1 MSKKYYNMSF
11 SQLIVML
18 LPPIMHF
25 DIVIAFASAMIYP
38 LSQIHKAF
46 TLLII
51 KTDTSVNSQVCYM
64 QAVLNDRY
72 DYYERRIVV
81 RDSAIDYDSY
91 FLFDEG
97 KGNASML
104 SDEHNGDAIVWV
116 DNNYLGTTNTDF
128 DIVFPCGY
136 TLSDNEYRALRQF
149 VNSNKL
155 ASKRFRI
162 VYEQN

>member
-1 MSKKYYNMSF
+1 MNKRYYNISF

-25 DIVIAFASAMIYP
+25 DIVIAFASAVIYP

-46 TLLII
+46 TLLIA

-72 DYYERRIVV
+72 DYYERRIMV
-81 RDSAIDYDSY
+81 RDSDIDNDSF

-97 KGNASML
+97 KGKASML
-104 SDEHNGDAIVWV
+104 SDEGGGDAMMWV
-116 DNNYLGTTNTDF
+116 DNNYLGSTNTDF
-128 DIVFPCGY
+128 DIVFPRGY
-136 TLSDNEYRALRQF
+136 ALSDNEYRALRQF

-155 ASKRFRI
+155 ASKRFKI
-162 VYEQN
+162 VYE